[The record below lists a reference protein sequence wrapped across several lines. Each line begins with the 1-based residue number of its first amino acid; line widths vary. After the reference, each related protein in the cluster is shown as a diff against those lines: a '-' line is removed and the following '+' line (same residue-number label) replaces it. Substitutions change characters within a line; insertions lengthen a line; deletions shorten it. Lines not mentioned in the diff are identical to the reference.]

1 MKLKRKRKLIT
12 YLNIL
17 DQPITFNPFVFNRSF
32 LLWAL
37 LGLIGGLIAG
47 VYWIILE
54 LLSHEIAFFSGWLV
68 IPIMAT
74 CGLLAGLVI
83 HFIGNPGEIDLIVN
97 NIRFNKGKLDP
108 KNNPSMILSSL
119 LCVAS
124 GGSLGPEAPL
134 VQITGSTGTWIG
146 K

>member
-1 MKLKRKRKLIT
+1 YGPVQKKPSVKLKRRRKLIT

-17 DQPITFNPFVFNRSF
+17 DQPVRFNPFVFSRSF

-47 VYWIILE
+47 IYWIALE
-54 LLSHEIAFFSGWLV
+54 YLTAGLAVFEGWGV
-68 IPIMAT
+68 IPLMAG
-74 CGLLAGLVI
+74 CGLLAGLII
-83 HFIGNPGEIDLIVN
+83 HFIGDPGEIQLIVN

-108 KNNPSMILSSL
+108 RHNPSMILSSL

-124 GGSLGPEAPL
+124 GGSLGP
-134 VQITGSTGTWIG
+134 
-146 K
+146 

>member
-1 MKLKRKRKLIT
+1 PVGRCKRGSTLAT
-12 YLNIL
+12 SLNIPG
-17 DQPITFNPFVFNRSF
+17 QAGRFNPFAYSRSF

-47 VYWIILE
+47 IYWIALE
-54 LLSHEIAFFSGWLV
+54 HLTAGLAVFEGWRV
-68 IPIMAT
+68 IPLMAG
-74 CGLLAGLVI
+74 CGLLAGLII
-83 HFIGNPGEIDLIVN
+83 HFIGDPGEIQLIVN

-108 KNNPSMILSSL
+108 KHNPSMILSSL

-134 VQITGSTGTWIG
+134 VQITGSTG
-146 K
+146 